1 MQSTSSVS
9 WRMSIPVLHRLLL
22 FLSAAVVVAG
32 FTAAALA
39 PPQGPSDTLPRWFTL
54 FLMDLEKNVPTY
66 LSVGLLML
74 GSLAF
79 FLTGVLRSAVHHKE
93 RLMWNILAA
102 GFAFMALD
110 ERFGIHERLI
120 RPVRRLARDL
130 SASSELGIFFYA
142 WVLVALPLVALL
154 SIYLL
159 PRVFRLPPR
168 LRNGLILAGAVYLMG
183 SIGMEMVGGAYREGN
198 PIKDPTYW
206 FITTVE
212 ETLEISGLLILIS
225 VLLRN
230 LRESLHVTD
239 VSVGVLIDPRP
250 QPDPRAPVPL
260 DAHGIAASSR
270 AG

>member
-1 MQSTSSVS
+1 MATQPKPDGTEGAAAPGMNPELRRSIDGDYDDSQGGSTASEDVSVPPEGD
-9 WRMSIPVLHRLLL
+9 R
-22 FLSAAVVVAG
+22 SAWPMIWAVV
-32 FTAAALA
+32 TI
-39 PPQGPSDTLPRWFTL
+39 
-54 FLMDLEKNVPTY
+54 LM
-66 LSVGLLML
+66 
-74 GSLAF
+74 
-79 FLTGVLRSAVHHKE
+79 
-93 RLMWNILAA
+93 I
-102 GFAFMALD
+102 
-110 ERFGIHERLI
+110 
-120 RPVRRLARDL
+120 
-130 SASSELGIFFYA
+130 
-142 WVLVALPLVALL
+142 LL

-250 QPDPRAPVPL
+250 QPDPRAPVRL

>member
-1 MQSTSSVS
+1 MQSTSGVS
-9 WRMSIPVLHRLLL
+9 WRMSIPLLHRLLL
-22 FLSAAVVVAG
+22 FLAASVVIAG
-32 FTAAALA
+32 FVAAALA
-39 PPQGPSDTLPRWFTL
+39 PPQGPADTLPRLFSL
-54 FLMDLEKNVPTY
+54 FLMDLEKNIPTY
-66 LSVGLLML
+66 LSVGLLVL

-79 FLTGVLRSAVHHKE
+79 LLTGALRTATHRSE
-93 RLMWNILAA
+93 RWMWNILAA

-120 RPVRRLARDL
+120 RPVRRLAREV

-154 SIYLL
+154 AIYLL

-168 LRNGLILAGAVYLMG
+168 LRNGLILAGAVYLTG
-183 SIGMEMVGGAYREGN
+183 CIGMEMVGGAYREGN
-198 PIKDPTYW
+198 PIKDQTYW

-212 ETLEISGLLILIS
+212 ETLEIAGLLILIS

-239 VSVGVLIDPRP
+239 LSVGVLIDPRP
-250 QPDPRAPVPL
+250 QPDPRAPAPL
-260 DAHGIAASSR
+260 DAHGIAVSSR